1 MDRAAGTCANRRHH
15 PCLRALE
22 GEWVQLPPIENRVLI
37 YHCNT
42 VVREI
47 EPTVKDLPE
56 QNKSMSRNLRRGRPR
71 NISDLMPQCQQTQ
84 QGADAQLRIYGNR

>member
-1 MDRAAGTCANRRHH
+1 MKWIE
-15 PCLRALE
+15 PALA

-37 YHCNT
+37 YYCNT

-47 EPTVKDLPE
+47 EPTVKDVP
-56 QNKSMSRNLRRGRPR
+56 MSRNLTRGRPR